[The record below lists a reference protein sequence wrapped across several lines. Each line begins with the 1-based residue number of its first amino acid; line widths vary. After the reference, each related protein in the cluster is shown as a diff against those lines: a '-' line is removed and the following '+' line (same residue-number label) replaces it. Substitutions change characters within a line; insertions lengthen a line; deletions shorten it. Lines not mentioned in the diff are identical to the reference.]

1 MRGVMSQPSGFS
13 SIQIHGFRVDCV
25 TMDDALS
32 LCEKFIAEGGP
43 HHIVTADASMVMT
56 ARENSEFNE
65 IAGKAALVT
74 PDGAGILW
82 ASKKLG
88 TPVPAKVSGVELSE
102 RLVALSGEK
111 GWRVYF
117 LGAGPGVAE
126 AAAQKMREKYAGA
139 NIVGV
144 RDGYFKADDEEAVI
158 AEVSAAK
165 PDILL
170 VALGIPRQ
178 EKLIDRY
185 KDRLGAKVLIGVGG
199 TLDVFSGTVKRAPVW
214 MQKVGLEWFWRVA
227 SNPNAARF
235 KKLAVLP
242 RFALLTLKS
251 R

>member
-13 SIQIHGFRVDCV
+13 SIHIHGFRVDCV

-144 RDGYFKADDEEAVI
+144 RDGYFKTDDEEAAI
-158 AEVSAAK
+158 AEVAAAK

>member
-1 MRGVMSQPSGFS
+1 MPDAPADFP
-13 SIQIHGFRVDCV
+13 SIQIHGFRIDCV
-25 TMDDALS
+25 TMGDALA
-32 LCEKFIAEGGP
+32 LCEKFIEEGGP

-56 ARENSEFNE
+56 SLENSEFKE
-65 IAGKAALVT
+65 IAARAALVT

-82 ASKKLG
+82 ASKKLK

-102 RLVALSGEK
+102 KLVALSGEK

-126 AAAQKMREKYAGA
+126 AAAQRMREKHPGA

-144 RDGYFKADDEEAVI
+144 RDGYFKPADEEAVI
-158 AEVSAAK
+158 AEVSATR

-185 KDRLGAKVLIGVGG
+185 KGQFGAKVLIGVGG
-199 TLDVFSGTVKRAPVW
+199 TLDVFSGTVKRAPIW
-214 MQKVGLEWFWRVA
+214 MQRAGLEWLWRVS

-235 KKLAVLP
+235 KKLAALP
-242 RFALLTLKS
+242 RFALLTL
-251 R
+251 RER